1 MMMLQQSGMIPA
13 LTPICCCSRAR
24 TLDALWRSSQAHGSP
39 QPMAIDPEDAAAS
52 AAAAAPAVR
61 RKRSSRGLSTE
72 DAAVADLLGMGQ
84 ASLQVRLTPWA
95 QYCTG
100 PALLLMGPVCSRL
113 LL

>member
-1 MMMLQQSGMIPA
+1 MMMLQQSGIILA

-95 QYCTG
+95 QYCCQ
-100 PALLLMGPVCSRL
+100 AAQQ
-113 LL
+113 